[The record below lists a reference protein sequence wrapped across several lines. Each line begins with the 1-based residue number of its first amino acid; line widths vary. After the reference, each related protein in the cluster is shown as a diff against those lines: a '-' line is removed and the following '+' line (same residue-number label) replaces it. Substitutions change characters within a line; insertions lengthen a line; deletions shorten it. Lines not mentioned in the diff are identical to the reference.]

1 LLAALASGLLLLL
14 AGFLLATATLLTALT
29 RLLLLLTGILT
40 AATLLA
46 ALAWIL
52 VSHDLD
58 SPAGKFPQ
66 RTTFVPQV
74 RSSTTNST
82 GLIFYLWQSLRFQNA
97 IWHGLCGARRGLP
110 LHRGCKL
117 GGAPI
122 GLRVELAPVERAA
135 NVS

>member
-1 LLAALASGLLLLL
+1 LSALLAALASGLLLLL

-52 VSHDLD
+52 VSHDHV
-58 SPAGKFPQ
+58 SPAGEFPQ

-74 RSSTTNST
+74 RSSRKVIQLMHLTA
-82 GLIFYLWQSLRFQNA
+82 G
-97 IWHGLCGARRGLP
+97 
-110 LHRGCKL
+110 HRAGE
-117 GGAPI
+117 I
-122 GLRVELAPVERAA
+122 E
-135 NVS
+135 